1 MMGAR
6 PLPLSHSNRRTL
18 NTHGMHESIRARAKT
33 DAGLTGPLCI
43 YKLCEAHGV
52 VVRFVDVNME
62 GMYQR
67 SATPRIFI
75 SSLRP
80 VARRAFNCAH
90 ELGHHL
96 FGHGSTVDQLYEERS
111 KEDRDQPN
119 EVLVN
124 AFAAFTLM
132 PTLGLRDALTRRKL
146 NPARATPEQLFAVA
160 SNFGVG
166 YSTLV
171 NHMAYGVETIS
182 PLRANELLKSSP
194 KTIRASLLGAPTDA
208 PLVVADE
215 HWNANTLDLEVDAL
229 VLLPT
234 GVSVDAT
241 VLAPKGTVGSMELFQ
256 ALAPGIRRATV
267 PGTQWATFIRVS
279 RKRYVGLAKYRHLE
293 DLGDD

>member
-1 MMGAR
+1 
-6 PLPLSHSNRRTL
+6 
-18 NTHGMHESIRARAKT
+18 MHESIRARAKT

-43 YKLCEAHGV
+43 YQLCEANDV

-62 GMYQR
+62 GIYQR
-67 SATPRIFI
+67 SATSRIFI

-96 FGHGSTVDQLYEERS
+96 FGHGSTIDQLYEERS

-119 EVLVN
+119 EILVN

-132 PTLGLRDALTRRKL
+132 PTLGLRDAFARRQL
-146 NPARATPEQLFAVA
+146 DPGRATPEELFAIA
-160 SNFGVG
+160 CNFGIG
-166 YSTLV
+166 YSTLI

-194 KTIRASLLGAPTDA
+194 KTIRASLLGALTDV

-215 HWNANTLDLEVDAL
+215 QWNANTLDLEVDSLTLLPMGAL
-229 VLLPT
+229 V
-234 GVSVDAT
+234 DAS
-241 VLAPKGTVGSMELFQ
+241 VLALRAAVGSMELFQ
-256 ALAPGIRRATV
+256 ALTPGIRRATV

>member
-6 PLPLSHSNRRTL
+6 PLPLSLSSRRTL
-18 NTHGMHESIRARAKT
+18 STQGMHESIRARAKT

-119 EVLVN
+119 EILVN
-124 AFAAFTLM
+124 AFAAFALM
-132 PTLGLRDALTRRKL
+132 PTLGLRDAFTRRKL
-146 NPARATPEQLFAVA
+146 NPGQATPEQLFAVA

-241 VLAPKGTVGSMELFQ
+241 VLAPKGTAGSMELFQ

-267 PGTQWATFIRVS
+267 LGTQWATFIRVS

>member
-6 PLPLSHSNRRTL
+6 PLPLSLSSRRTL
-18 NTHGMHESIRARAKT
+18 NTQGMHESIRARAKT

-111 KEDRDQPN
+111 REDRDQPN
-119 EVLVN
+119 EILVN
-124 AFAAFTLM
+124 AFAAFALM
-132 PTLGLRDALTRRKL
+132 PTLGLRDAFTRRKL
-146 NPARATPEQLFAVA
+146 NPGQATPEQLFAVA

-241 VLAPKGTVGSMELFQ
+241 VLAPKGTAGSMELFQ
-256 ALAPGIRRATV
+256 AQTPGIRRATV
-267 PGTQWATFIRVS
+267 PGTQWASFIRVS

>member
-6 PLPLSHSNRRTL
+6 PLPLSHSSRRTL
-18 NTHGMHESIRARAKT
+18 VMQGMHESIRARAKS

-43 YKLCEAHGV
+43 YKLCEALGV
-52 VVRFVDVNME
+52 VVRFVEVNME

-67 SATPRIFI
+67 SVPPRIFI

-90 ELGHHL
+90 ELGHHF

-119 EVLVN
+119 EILVN

-132 PTLGLRDALTRRKL
+132 PTLGLRDAFARRKL
-146 NPARATPEQLFAVA
+146 TPMLATPEQLFAVA

-171 NHMAYGVETIS
+171 NHLAYGAETIS

-194 KTIRASLLGAPTDA
+194 KTIRASLLGAPTEA

-229 VLLPT
+229 VSLPT

-241 VLAPKGTVGSMELFQ
+241 VLAPKGTVGSMKLFQ
-256 ALAPGIRRATV
+256 ARSPGIRRATV

>member
-6 PLPLSHSNRRTL
+6 PLPLSLSSRRTL
-18 NTHGMHESIRARAKT
+18 NTQGMHESIRARAKT

-119 EVLVN
+119 EILVN
-124 AFAAFTLM
+124 AFAAFALM
-132 PTLGLRDALTRRKL
+132 PTLGLRDAFTRRKL
-146 NPARATPEQLFAVA
+146 NPGQATPEQLFAVA

-241 VLAPKGTVGSMELFQ
+241 VLAPKGTAGSMELFQ
-256 ALAPGIRRATV
+256 ALTPGIRRAAV

>member
-6 PLPLSHSNRRTL
+6 PLPLSLSSRRTL
-18 NTHGMHESIRARAKT
+18 NTQGMHESIRARAKT

-119 EVLVN
+119 EILVN
-124 AFAAFTLM
+124 AFAGFALM
-132 PTLGLRDALTRRKL
+132 PTLGLRDAFTRRKL
-146 NPARATPEQLFAVA
+146 NPGQATPEQLFAVA

-182 PLRANELLKSSP
+182 PMRANELLKSSP

-241 VLAPKGTVGSMELFQ
+241 VLAPKGTAGSMELFQ
-256 ALAPGIRRATV
+256 ALTPGIRRVTV

>member
-6 PLPLSHSNRRTL
+6 PLPLSLSSRRTL
-18 NTHGMHESIRARAKT
+18 STQGMHESIRARAKT

-119 EVLVN
+119 EILVN
-124 AFAAFTLM
+124 AFAAFALM
-132 PTLGLRDALTRRKL
+132 PTLGLRDAFTRRKL
-146 NPARATPEQLFAVA
+146 NPGQATPEQLFAVA

-241 VLAPKGTVGSMELFQ
+241 VLAPKGTAGSMELFQ

>member
-1 MMGAR
+1 
-6 PLPLSHSNRRTL
+6 
-18 NTHGMHESIRARAKT
+18 MHESIRARAKT

-119 EVLVN
+119 EILVN
-124 AFAAFTLM
+124 AFAAFALM
-132 PTLGLRDALTRRKL
+132 PTLGLRDAFTRRKL
-146 NPARATPEQLFAVA
+146 NPGQATPEQLFAVA

-241 VLAPKGTVGSMELFQ
+241 VLAPKGTAGSMELFQ

-267 PGTQWATFIRVS
+267 LGTQWATFIRVS

>member
-6 PLPLSHSNRRTL
+6 PLPLSQSSRRTL
-18 NTHGMHESIRARAKT
+18 NTQGMHESIRARAKT
-33 DAGLTGPLCI
+33 DAGLTSPLCI

-52 VVRFVDVNME
+52 LVRFVDVNME

-75 SSLRP
+75 SSMRP

-119 EVLVN
+119 EILAN
-124 AFAAFTLM
+124 AFAAFALM
-132 PTLGLRDALTRRKL
+132 PTLGLRDAFTRRNL
-146 NPARATPEQLFAVA
+146 SPGRATPEQLFAIA

-166 YSTLV
+166 YSTLI
-171 NHMAYGVETIS
+171 NHMAYGVETIA
-182 PLRANELLKSSP
+182 PLRASELLKSSP
-194 KTIRASLLGAPTDA
+194 RTIRASLLGAPTAA

-215 HWNANTLDLEVDAL
+215 HWNASTLDLEVDSL
-229 VLLPT
+229 VLLPK
-234 GVSVDAT
+234 GASVDAP
-241 VLAPKGTVGSMELFQ
+241 VLARKGTVGSLELFQ

-279 RKRYVGLAKYRHLE
+279 RQRYVGLAKYRHLG

>member
-6 PLPLSHSNRRTL
+6 PLPLSHSSRRTL
-18 NTHGMHESIRARAKT
+18 SSQGMHESIRARSKS

-67 SATPRIFI
+67 SSAPRIFI

-80 VARRAFNCAH
+80 VARRAFSCAH

-119 EVLVN
+119 EILVN

-132 PTLGLRDALTRRKL
+132 PTLGLRDAFTRRKL
-146 NPARATPEQLFAVA
+146 NSARATPEQLFAIA

-166 YSTLV
+166 YATLV

-194 KTIRASLLGAPTDA
+194 KAIRASLLGTPTEV

-215 HWNANTLDLEVDAL
+215 HWSANTLDLEVDSL
-229 VLLPT
+229 VLLPAGT
-234 GVSVDAT
+234 SIDAS
-241 VLAPKGTVGSMELFQ
+241 VLAPKGSVGGMELFQ
-256 ALAPGIRRATV
+256 ALTPGIRRATV

-279 RKRYVGLAKYRHLE
+279 RARYVGLAKYRHLE